1 LDRRFQALIERS
13 FDGIL
18 LLNAEG
24 VLTYASPAI
33 ERILGQ
39 AAEQWVGTEF
49 CRWVHPADVP
59 QVRTALARL
68 QASPSAPVTLQV
80 RCQHKDGSWV
90 RLEGIGS
97 NHLHEPD
104 LKAMVLN
111 CREVSAGAEA
121 EAAWRASEEWL
132 RRALK
137 AGRAVTWE
145 WDLVSGAIRYSDNAP
160 DIARGEALEP
170 YGTLDG
176 LMQLIHPDD
185 RTRLRQTLDRALA
198 ERGPFECE
206 YRVRML
212 DGADHWIL
220 GKGEVVVVED
230 GQPRRVLGL
239 SLDITARKRAE
250 TIQQAFFSLGAKLN
264 AVRTAADA
272 ARAVLATAD
281 ALWAWDCATLDLYVP
296 EADRMEPVLN
306 CDTVDGQRRE
316 VPFTCG
322 VGPPTPR
329 MRRIMQEG
337 PELIQ
342 RPAPAT
348 EPPDSVMIGDRSR
361 PSASIMCVP
370 LRREGQAVGVMSI
383 QSYTPQAYTGADLWA
398 LQALA
403 DYCGGALERIRATDA
418 LREAH
423 ATLERRV
430 QERTA
435 ELQAANAA
443 LQESEGRATAILHAI
458 TESILLIDAEGT
470 ILAVNAAMA
479 RRLAD
484 DAKALVGK
492 NVFDL
497 MPPAMAAVRK
507 AHVTKVIE
515 SGAPDRYLHTQDGVS
530 LDCNVYPARGADG
543 QVSGVVVFAVDT
555 TERQRAEEK
564 LRANEALLRAAFD
577 HAPFEFWVRDRNE
590 VCILQNAA
598 LKRHWGDILGKRPE
612 EANVS
617 PEALAIWQAN
627 NRRAFAGEIVQG
639 DIELHEGQAVRWMH
653 NVIAPIR
660 VGGEIQ
666 GIVGFNLDITD
677 RVLAEAQIR
686 ESEQLYRSI
695 VEGAQEGIW
704 RTDAQWRITFV
715 NPRLTEML
723 GYTEEEMK
731 GRSILDFMD
740 AEERA
745 VAPAKMF
752 VREQGR
758 RATHEA
764 KFRCKDGTELWA
776 LVSGNPLRDEHG
788 HFAGTLAL
796 LTDITDRKRSE
807 RVLQKYTEALRT
819 LSRRLLDVQEAE
831 RHALARELHDEVGQN
846 LTTLKLALDRSLE
859 RQGEPELATLQR
871 ARAVLR
877 ELVARV
883 RNLSLDLRP
892 AMLDDLGL
900 VPALLWQFERYTAQT
915 HIEVRF
921 MHSRIEGR
929 RFGPHVETA
938 AYRVVQEALTNVAR
952 HAGVTEVAVRLSASD
967 GLLRVQIQDQGRGF
981 DPAATLAAGQSS
993 GLRGMQERASLL
1005 GGKLQINSDPGAG
1018 TLVLAEF
1025 PFQETEK
1032 A

>member
-1 LDRRFQALIERS
+1 MFSETRRQIVHVAMSGFALLLVWLTWWQAALCAAAALLFNVFVLPRAAGQTLSRPTDRTRGYPL
-13 FDGIL
+13 GIL
-18 LLNAEG
+18 LYPLS
-24 VLTYASPAI
+24 VLLL
-33 ERILGQ
+33 ILAFPSRPDI
-39 AAEQWVGTEF
+39 AA
-49 CRWVHPADVP
+49 
-59 QVRTALARL
+59 
-68 QASPSAPVTLQV
+68 
-80 RCQHKDGSWV
+80 
-90 RLEGIGS
+90 
-97 NHLHEPD
+97 
-104 LKAMVLN
+104 
-111 CREVSAGAEA
+111 
-121 EAAWRASEEWL
+121 AAWGILAWGDGIATLAGRAWG
-132 RRALK
+132 RRAL
-137 AGRAVTWE
+137 TWNRE
-145 WDLVSGAIRYSDNAP
+145 KT
-160 DIARGEALEP
+160 LE
-170 YGTLDG
+170 GTLAFFVAAAAAG
-176 LMQLIHPDD
+176 TFLAWWTAPAVSPAPL
-185 RTRLRQTLDRALA
+185 LAFTLVAPVVAAGASALA
-198 ERGPFECE
+198 ETMPIGLDDNITVPAVAGAVLWGLSQIDPVSWQASLPGLHARLLPAIAVNTVAALAGW
-206 YRVRML
+206 RAGTVRMS
-212 DGADHWIL
+212 G
-220 GKGEVVVVED
+220 
-230 GQPRRVLGL
+230 
-239 SLDITARKRAE
+239 
-250 TIQQAFFSLGAKLN
+250 
-264 AVRTAADA
+264 
-272 ARAVLATAD
+272 
-281 ALWAWDCATLDLYVP
+281 
-296 EADRMEPVLN
+296 
-306 CDTVDGQRRE
+306 
-316 VPFTCG
+316 
-322 VGPPTPR
+322 
-329 MRRIMQEG
+329 
-337 PELIQ
+337 
-342 RPAPAT
+342 
-348 EPPDSVMIGDRSR
+348 MIG
-361 PSASIMCVP
+361 
-370 LRREGQAVGVMSI
+370 G
-383 QSYTPQAYTGADLWA
+383 W
-398 LQALA
+398 
-403 DYCGGALERIRATDA
+403 
-418 LREAH
+418 
-423 ATLERRV
+423 
-430 QERTA
+430 
-435 ELQAANAA
+435 
-443 LQESEGRATAILHAI
+443 
-458 TESILLIDAEGT
+458 
-470 ILAVNAAMA
+470 
-479 RRLAD
+479 
-484 DAKALVGK
+484 
-492 NVFDL
+492 
-497 MPPAMAAVRK
+497 
-507 AHVTKVIE
+507 
-515 SGAPDRYLHTQDGVS
+515 
-530 LDCNVYPARGADG
+530 
-543 QVSGVVVFAVDT
+543 VSGVVVFAVDT

-612 EANVS
+612 EANIS

-639 DIELHEGQAVRWMH
+639 DIKLHEGQAVRWMH